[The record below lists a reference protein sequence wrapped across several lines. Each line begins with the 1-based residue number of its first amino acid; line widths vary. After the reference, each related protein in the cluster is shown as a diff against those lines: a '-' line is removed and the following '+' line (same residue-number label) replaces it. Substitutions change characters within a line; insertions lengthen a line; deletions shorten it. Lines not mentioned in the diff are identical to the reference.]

1 MLMLLIMVNDVVGA
15 FFVVKWMYVIEVC
28 LLLMLFYFIV
38 RWSEKYFRLEYWLMV
53 GLLIMLLSMML
64 VGMVSGL

>member
-1 MLMLLIMVNDVVGA
+1 MLMLLIMVNDVVGV

-38 RWSEKYFRLEYWLMV
+38 CWSEKYFCLEYWLMV

>member
-15 FFVVKWMYVIEVC
+15 FFVVKWMYVIEAC
-28 LLLMLFYFIV
+28 LSLTLFYFIV
-38 RWSEKYFRLEYWLMV
+38 RWSEKYFRLEYRLMV
-53 GLLIMLLSMML
+53 GLLIMLLSMMS